1 MWKNLSPSRRSFLRT
16 AFGTAIAGSALGM
29 PGVTGALPEKASPQ
43 TADATMVARVKLDH
57 ELYDYGRVVNGS
69 VSFRLPPAGQTEIE
83 WIDSFGRV
91 AWRSAIAPPSSI
103 GTPQPFSFRLVS
115 GLTYRNWIRLKVNGV
130 PQVEGAKFLMSPPPR
145 AWNDYHVVSWA
156 HYPDGFYD
164 LLRQTG
170 VDATIAYRNGSFTNV
185 LDNNFKFYV
194 EQMAWE
200 VFAIYHKDQPL
211 WKGLIAKVQQD
222 RKNQKLWVR
231 QPCLNDP
238 KTDEYVREHLQSYV
252 RQHRAFRPLYYNIAD
267 ELGQGD
273 QIKPNDFCH
282 SDHCTVKFAEYL
294 RNLYETPG
302 RVGHEWQVGKEMT
315 RWDDESLRSGADW
328 EKRDSMISYTTTDRA
343 FDSIAL
349 ASFHARYGGVK
360 NFNKQWGSSFPE
372 PRGVGMSV
380 HDEWEPVI
388 GLVRET
394 RSIVNLNEEALSDRL
409 GPLPK
414 ANDRWG
420 RRAGWK
426 AVQKPTNFQT
436 WSQVLDFLKRFYKE
450 LGEVN
455 STDGWNVS
463 AWCDF
468 RNYMDAT
475 FADAVL
481 RAAQVCKQED
491 PHARCATEGGQCPFP
506 FGWYNY
512 EQVLRAVDVIEPYN
526 IGNNVEVIRSLKPE
540 TIMVSTHGFQHTP
553 GKPLTVKDRLAQ
565 KRAVR
570 PIWWGVFHAHRGNL
584 IWDANLKNFRF
595 VDLKTRELTPAAET
609 FSEVFRELHRGIP
622 KLLMN
627 SRRTHDGIAIHYSQ
641 PSMQVHWLLSNLK
654 HAREWVAHSGG
665 DRGSHITAVRNG
677 WTKLIEDLGFQY
689 NFVSSAQIEAGKLGG
704 RYSVFIM
711 PQSLAVSAHEA
722 EQIRQFVHN
731 GGLLIA
737 DYRNATMNEHGRDLG
752 HGQLD
757 DVFGI
762 SRTPT
767 LAPAGKPETA
777 RGMANEG
784 SLQLQGKQ
792 FKLLTPGDIGVKT
805 TTGKALA
812 QSGSTPLVI
821 ANTFGKG
828 KAVFLNLEIAG
839 YAYQRL
845 QASLDTSLPDL
856 VEGVLGLAN
865 ITPRLRVLGPDGKRL
880 PGTEVV
886 IYSNGGCEHVAV
898 FRNPQ
903 FDDGGWGS
911 FPTLEAREWAGRIDN
926 SRLEKEAKVR
936 LVWDDAKQTYDIRRR
951 KDMGSVKSLDA
962 TLDPWSPLIFTR
974 SVQPLSE
981 FRVAPPGE
989 IRAGKTLNIIV
1000 HNAAPL
1006 PEGTHRLVNI
1016 EIDGPSGKTYDLYSR
1031 NLLIHSTPF
1040 RESIPVA
1047 FNDPTG
1053 RWTIRAHDVVT
1064 GQTVETPFTVVA

>member
-1 MWKNLSPSRRSFLRT
+1 MGKNLLPSRRSFLRT
-16 AFGTAIAGSALGM
+16 AFGTAFAG
-29 PGVTGALPEKASPQ
+29 GALALPYGE
-43 TADATMVARVKLDH
+43 TAADQANLQATEATVVARVTLDRD
-57 ELYDYGRVVNGS
+57 LYDYGGVGNAS
-69 VSFRLPPAGQTEIE
+69 IYFRLPPTGDTEIE

-91 AWRSAIAPPSSI
+91 AWRSVIAPTPSI
-103 GTPQPFSFRLVS
+103 GSPQLFSFRLDS
-115 GLTYRNWIRLKVNGV
+115 GLTYRNWIRTKVNGV
-130 PQVEGAKFLMSPPPR
+130 PQVEGAKFLLAPPAH
-145 AWNDYHVVSWA
+145 AWDDYHVVSWA

-164 LLRQTG
+164 LLRQSG
-170 VDATIAYRNGSFTNV
+170 VDATIAYRDGEYSNV
-185 LDNNFKFYV
+185 LDNNFNFYV

-222 RKNQKLWVR
+222 RENLKLWVR

-238 KTDEYVREHLQSYV
+238 KTDEYIHEHLRRYV

-273 QIKPNDFCH
+273 QIRPNDFCH
-282 SDHCTVKFAEYL
+282 SEHCTIKFAEYL
-294 RNLYETPG
+294 RNLYRTPG
-302 RVGHEWQVGKEMT
+302 HVEGEWQAGKEMT
-315 RWDDESLRSGADW
+315 RWDDESLRSGTEW
-328 EKRDSMISYTTTDRA
+328 EERDLMISYTTTDRA

-349 ASFHARYGGVK
+349 AAFHAKYGSVE
-360 NFNKQWGSSFPE
+360 NLNKQWGTSFPE
-372 PRGVGMSV
+372 ARGVGMSV

-388 GLVRET
+388 GLARDT
-394 RSIVNLNEEALSDRL
+394 RSIVNLNEEALSDKL

-436 WSQVLDFLKRFYKE
+436 WTQVLDFLKRFYKE

-468 RNYMDAT
+468 RNFMDAS

-481 RAAQVCKQED
+481 RAAQVCKAED
-491 PHARCATEGGQCPFP
+491 PYARCATEGGQCPFP

-540 TIMVSTHGFQHTP
+540 AIMVSTHGYQYTP
-553 GKPLTVKDRLAQ
+553 GKQLTAEDRLQQ

-570 PIWWGVFHAHRGNL
+570 PIWWGVFHAHRGSL
-584 IWDANLKNFRF
+584 IWDDNLTNYRF
-595 VDLKTRELTPAAET
+595 VDEKTRELTPAAET
-609 FSEVFRELHRGIP
+609 FSEVFKELHQGVP
-622 KLLMN
+622 KLVMN
-627 SRRTHDGIAIHYSQ
+627 SRRMHDGIALHYSH

-654 HAREWVAHSGG
+654 YARDWVAHSGG
-665 DRGSHITAVRNG
+665 DRGSHITAVRNA

-689 NFVSSAQIEAGKLGG
+689 NFVSGSQIESRGLNSGEYRAF
-704 RYSVFIM
+704 VM
-711 PQSLAVSAHEA
+711 PQSLAVSAREA
-722 EQIRQFVHN
+722 EQIREFVRD

-762 SRTPT
+762 SRTPSP
-767 LAPAGKPETA
+767 APAGQTETA
-777 RGMANEG
+777 RGVADEG
-784 SLQLQGKQ
+784 SVQLQGKQ
-792 FKLLTPGDIGVKT
+792 LSLLTPGDNGIKPT
-805 TTGKALA
+805 AGKVLA
-812 QSGSTPLVI
+812 QSGNSPLVI
-821 ANTFGKG
+821 VNAFGKG
-828 KAVFLNLEIAG
+828 KAVFLNLEISA

-845 QASLDTSLPDL
+845 EASLASGLPEL
-856 VEGVLGLAN
+856 MEGVFGLAN
-865 ITPRLRVLGPDGKRL
+865 IAPRLQVLGADGKRL

-886 IYSNGGCEHVAV
+886 VFSNGGCEHVAV

-911 FPTLEAREWAGRIDN
+911 FPTMEAREWAGSIDN
-926 SRLEKEAKVR
+926 SLLEKEARVR
-936 LVWDDAKQTYDIRRR
+936 LVWSEERQTYDIMQR
-951 KDMGSVKSLDA
+951 KDMGSIKSLEA

-974 SVQPLSE
+974 SSQPLPG
-981 FRVAPPGE
+981 FRLDPPGE
-989 IRAGKTLNIIV
+989 VKAGETLNIIV
-1000 HNAAPL
+1000 RDTAPL
-1006 PEGTHRLVNI
+1006 PEGTARVVRI
-1016 EIDGPSGKTYDLYSR
+1016 EIEDPSGKTYDLYSR
-1031 NLLIHSTPF
+1031 NLLINAMPF
-1040 RESIPVA
+1040 RESIPLA

-1053 RWTIRAHDVVT
+1053 RWKIRARDVAT
-1064 GQTVETPFTVVA
+1064 GQTVETPFTVAA

>member
-1 MWKNLSPSRRSFLRT
+1 MGKNLLPSRRSFLRT
-16 AFGTAIAGSALGM
+16 AFGTTFAG
-29 PGVTGALPEKASPQ
+29 GALALPFAAASADQVNPQ
-43 TADATMVARVKLDH
+43 ASEATVVARVALDRD
-57 ELYDYGRVVNGS
+57 LYDHAGVANGS
-69 VSFRLPPAGQTEIE
+69 IYFRLPPAGDTEIE

-91 AWRSAIAPPSSI
+91 ALRSALAPPSSI
-103 GTPQPFSFRLVS
+103 GSPQPFSFRLDS
-115 GLTYRNWIRLKVNGV
+115 GLTCCNWLRLKVNGV
-130 PQVEGAKFLMSPPPR
+130 PQVEGAKFLLAPPAR
-145 AWNDYHVVSWA
+145 AWDDYHVVSWA
-156 HYPDGFYD
+156 HYPVGFYD
-164 LLRQTG
+164 LLRQSG
-170 VDATIAYRNGSFTNV
+170 VDATIAYRDGDFSNV
-185 LDNNFKFYV
+185 LDNNFNFYV

-222 RKNQKLWVR
+222 RDNLKLWVR

-238 KTDEYVREHLQSYV
+238 KTDEYIHEHLRRYV
-252 RQHRAFRPLYYNIAD
+252 RQHRAFHPLFYNIAD

-282 SDHCTVKFAEYL
+282 SEHCTIKFAEYL
-294 RNLYETPG
+294 RNLYGTPG
-302 RVGHEWQVGKEMT
+302 RLEGQWQAGKEMT
-315 RWDDESLRSGADW
+315 RWDDESLRSGTEW
-328 EKRDSMISYTTTDRA
+328 QERDLMISYTTTDRA

-349 ASFHARYGGVK
+349 ASLHARYGGVA
-360 NFNKQWGSSFPE
+360 NLNKQWGTSFPE
-372 PRGVGMSV
+372 PQSVGMSIYQ
-380 HDEWEPVI
+380 EWEPVI
-388 GLVRET
+388 GLARDT
-394 RSIVNLNEEALSDRL
+394 RSIVNLTEEALSDTL

-426 AVQKPTNFQT
+426 AVEKPTNFQT

-450 LGEVN
+450 LAEVN

-468 RNYMDAT
+468 RNFMDST

-481 RAAQVCKQED
+481 RAAQVCKAED
-491 PHARCATEGGQCPFP
+491 PNARCATEGGQCPFP

-540 TIMVSTHGFQHTP
+540 TIMVSTHGYEYTP
-553 GKPLTVKDRLAQ
+553 GKPLTAEDRLQQ

-570 PIWWGVFHAHRGNL
+570 PIWWGVFHAHRGSL
-584 IWDANLKNFRF
+584 IWDDNLTNYRF
-595 VDLKTRELTPAAET
+595 VNEKTRDLTPAAET
-609 FSEVFRELHRGIP
+609 FSELFKELHQGVP
-622 KLLMN
+622 KLVMN
-627 SRRTHDGIAIHYSQ
+627 SRRMHDGIALHYSQ

-654 HAREWVAHSGG
+654 FAREWVAHSEG

-689 NFVSSAQIEAGKLGG
+689 NFVSGPQIEAGRLNSGEY
-704 RYSVFIM
+704 RAFIM
-711 PQSLAVSAHEA
+711 PQSLAVSAQEA
-722 EQIRQFVHN
+722 EQIRQFVRD

-762 SRTPT
+762 SRTQSS
-767 LAPAGKPETA
+767 APVGQPGTA
-777 RGMANEG
+777 RGVASQG
-784 SLQLQGKQ
+784 SLDLQGKQ
-792 FKLLTPGDIGVKT
+792 LNLLTPGDRGIKA

-821 ANTFGKG
+821 LNTFGKG
-828 KAVFLNLEIAG
+828 KAVFLNLEIAA

-845 QASLDTSLPDL
+845 HASPASSLPEL
-856 VEGVLGLAN
+856 MESVLGLAN
-865 ITPRLRVLGPDGKRL
+865 VTPRLRVLGADGKRL

-886 IYSNGGCEHVAV
+886 VYSNGGCEHVAV

-911 FPTLEAREWAGRIDN
+911 FPTMEAREWAGSIDN
-926 SRLEKEAKVR
+926 SLLEKQARIR
-936 LVWDDAKQTYDIRRR
+936 LDWGEERQTYDVR
-951 KDMGSVKSLDA
+951 KHKDVGSIKSLEA
-962 TLDPWSPLIFTR
+962 TLDPWSPLVFTR
-974 SVQPLSE
+974 SAQPLPD
-981 FRVAPPGE
+981 FRIDIPNEVK
-989 IRAGKTLNIIV
+989 AGATLNVTV
-1000 HNAAPL
+1000 HDVAPL
-1006 PEGTHRLVNI
+1006 PEGTVRVVRI
-1016 EIDGPSGKTYDLYSR
+1016 EIEDPSGKIYDLYSR

-1040 RESIPVA
+1040 RESIPLA
-1047 FNDPTG
+1047 FNDATG
-1053 RWTIRAHDVVT
+1053 RWKVRAIDVAT
-1064 GQTVETPFTVVA
+1064 GKAVETPFMVTA

>member
-1 MWKNLSPSRRSFLRT
+1 MGKNLLPSRRDFLRT
-16 AFGTAIAGSALGM
+16 AFGTAFAG
-29 PGVTGALPEKASPQ
+29 GALAVPFAEVSTVKASPQ
-43 TADATMVARVKLDH
+43 TIEATVVARVTLDH
-57 ELYDYGRVVNGS
+57 DVYADASVANGS
-69 VSFRLPPAGQTEIE
+69 ISFRLPPAGDTEIE

-91 AWRSAIAPPSSI
+91 ASRSSFAPPSSI
-103 GTPQPFSFRLVS
+103 DNSQLFSFRLDP
-115 GLTYRNWIRLKVNGV
+115 GLTYRNWVRLKVNGV
-130 PQVEGAKFLMSPPPR
+130 PQVEGAKFLLAPPAR
-145 AWNDYHVVSWA
+145 AWDDYHVVSWA

-164 LLRQTG
+164 LLRQSG
-170 VDATIAYRNGSFTNV
+170 VDATIAYRDGDFSNI
-185 LDNNFKFYV
+185 LDNNFNFYV

-222 RKNQKLWVR
+222 RENLKLWVR

-238 KTDEYVREHLQSYV
+238 KTDEYIHEQLRRYV
-252 RQHRAFRPLYYNIAD
+252 RQHRAFRPLFYNIAD

-282 SDHCTVKFAEYL
+282 SEHCTVKFAEYL
-294 RNLYETPG
+294 RKLYGTPG
-302 RVGHEWQVGKEMT
+302 RVEGEWQAGREMT
-315 RWDDESLRSGADW
+315 HWDDESLRSGTEW
-328 EKRDSMISYTTTDRA
+328 EQRDLMISYTTTDRA

-349 ASFHARYGGVK
+349 AVFHARYGGVA
-360 NFNKQWGSSFPE
+360 NLNKQWGTSFPE
-372 PRGVGMSV
+372 PQGAGMSV

-388 GLVRET
+388 GLARDT
-394 RSIVNLNEEALSDRL
+394 RSIVNLTEEALSDRL

-450 LGEVN
+450 LGEAR

-468 RNYMDAT
+468 RNFMDAT

-481 RAAQVCKQED
+481 RAAQVCKAED
-491 PHARCATEGGQCPFP
+491 PNALCATEGGQCPFP

-540 TIMVSTHGFQHTP
+540 TIMVSTHGYEYTP
-553 GKPLTVKDRLAQ
+553 GKPLTAEDRLQQ

-570 PIWWGVFHAHRGNL
+570 PIWWGVFHAHRGSL
-584 IWDANLKNFRF
+584 IWDANLKNYRL
-595 VDLKTRELTPAAET
+595 VDEKTRDLTPAAET
-609 FSEVFRELHRGIP
+609 FSELFKELHQGIP
-622 KLLMN
+622 KLVMN
-627 SRRTHDGIAIHYSQ
+627 SRRMHDGIALHYSQ
-641 PSMQVHWLLSNLK
+641 PSMQVHWLLSNLRY
-654 HAREWVAHSGG
+654 AREWVAHSGG

-677 WTKLIEDLGFQY
+677 WTKLIEDLGLQY
-689 NFVSSAQIEAGKLGG
+689 NFVSGLQIEAGRLTSGEY
-704 RYSVFIM
+704 RAFIM
-711 PQSLAVSAHEA
+711 PESLAVSAQEA
-722 EQIRQFVHN
+722 EQIRQFVRD
-731 GGLLIA
+731 GGLVIA

-757 DVFGI
+757 DIFGI
-762 SRTPT
+762 SRTPSP
-767 LAPAGKPETA
+767 APAGQSPTA

-784 SLQLQGKQ
+784 PVQLQGKEL
-792 FKLLTPGDIGVKT
+792 KLLAPGDSGIKP

-821 ANTFGKG
+821 VNGFGKG

-845 QASLDTSLPDL
+845 QASLDFSLPDL
-856 VEGVLGLAN
+856 MEGVLALAN
-865 ITPRLRVLGPDGKRL
+865 IAPRLRVLGADGKRL

-886 IYSNGGCEHVAV
+886 AYWNGGCEHVAV

-911 FPTLEAREWAGRIDN
+911 FPTLQAREWAGSIDN
-926 SRLEKEAKVR
+926 SLLEKEAWVR
-936 LVWDDAKQTYDIRRR
+936 LVWGEERQTYDIRQR
-951 KDMGSVKSLDA
+951 KDVASVKSLEA
-962 TLDPWSPLIFTR
+962 TLGPWSPLIFTR
-974 SVQPLSE
+974 SAKPLPE
-981 FRVAPPGE
+981 FRLDIPGE
-989 IRAGKTLNIIV
+989 IKVGGTLNIV
-1000 HNAAPL
+1000 VQDATPL
-1006 PEGTHRLVNI
+1006 PEGTVRVVAIDI
-1016 EIDGPSGKTYDLYSR
+1016 EDPSGKTYDLYSR
-1031 NLLIHSTPF
+1031 NLLVRSTPF
-1040 RESIPVA
+1040 RESIPLA

-1053 RWTIRAHDVVT
+1053 QWKVRALDVAT
-1064 GQTVETPFTVVA
+1064 GKAVETPFTVAA